1 MTLFLNDVAGSE
13 ILLIFVFVLIFFGSK
28 SIPNLAK
35 TLGRTIHQIK
45 SASND
50 IQEEIKKSGLDM
62 KRDMNFSNILDDTS
76 KEISNPIT
84 SELNQVEEIINQP
97 AGSRVYGVQ
106 DPVKEMQQRIK
117 EEEEAKAKVA
127 SENPINEINPNN

>member
-76 KEISNPIT
+76 NEISNPIT

-117 EEEEAKAKVA
+117 EEEEKEKVA
-127 SENPINEINPNN
+127 SENQINETNPNN

>member
-62 KRDMNFSNILDDTS
+62 KRDMNFSNILEDTS

>member
-62 KRDMNFSNILDDTS
+62 KRDMNFSNILEDTS

-117 EEEEAKAKVA
+117 EEEEKEKVA